1 MLKITDITN
10 TSLNLAEAKFYKV
23 GIAPPC
29 FLSFANFK
37 SRRHLNDERQ
47 LIKVRCQIKLLFL
60 AYTNQTSGKRLEA
73 LTCRT
78 KASRVHYKSLYIP
91 HPFPTKQQ

>member
-29 FLSFANFK
+29 FVSFANFK

-47 LIKVRCQIKLLFL
+47 LIKVAR
-60 AYTNQTSGKRLEA
+60 
-73 LTCRT
+73 
-78 KASRVHYKSLYIP
+78 
-91 HPFPTKQQ
+91 